1 MQKAP
6 ETARPERPT
15 ESKPEITLAHLA
27 ELMEGLESVVEE
39 ETALVRAGRLCE
51 ASRLASRKSELSGRY
66 FKAIEELKANSKR
79 LSRGPQDNGA
89 LMRRHDRLQAVLRSN
104 LMVLATAHAVSE
116 GILRRLSS
124 DLARKACT
132 PGYGATGRI
141 TAAQTRRAQPLA
153 LSRTL

>member
-6 ETARPERPT
+6 ETARPVRPT

-27 ELMEGLESVVEE
+27 ELMEGLESVVEQ

-51 ASRLASRKSELSGRY
+51 ASRLAPRKSELSGRY
-66 FKAIEELKANSKR
+66 FKAIEELKANSRR
-79 LSRGPQDNGA
+79 LSRSPQESGA

-141 TAAQTRRAQPLA
+141 TAAQTKRAQPLA

>member
-6 ETARPERPT
+6 ETARPERPI

-27 ELMEGLESVVEE
+27 ELMEGLELVVEE

-51 ASRLASRKSELSGRY
+51 ASRLAPRKSELAGRY
-66 FKAIEELKANSKR
+66 FKAIEQLKANSKR
-79 LSRGPQDNGA
+79 LSRSPQDSSV
-89 LMRRHDRLQAVLRSN
+89 LTRRHDRLQAVLRSN

>member
-15 ESKPEITLAHLA
+15 DSGPEITLAHLA
-27 ELMEGLESVVEE
+27 ELMEGLESVVAE

-51 ASRLASRKSELSGRY
+51 ASRLAPRKSELSGRY
-66 FKAIEELKANSKR
+66 FKAIEELKTNSKR
-79 LSRGPQDNGA
+79 LSRGPQDNSA
-89 LMRRHDRLQAVLRSN
+89 LARRHDRLQAVLRSN

-141 TAAQTRRAQPLA
+141 TAAQSKRAQPLA